1 VRVRLSDL
9 CMAIIARAIRVSV
22 TSIGIWQLAS
32 AAVSLA
38 RMRYLVFQCVLALLL
53 CAACGKSGAPNAR
66 AAILK
71 EHAPR
76 VEKFVLDL
84 IERHTAG
91 LAHAADRISAG
102 FVRAD
107 PDKLENEMRGV
118 LKVIRSTKRG
128 VPELVISPM
137 SFIAVVG
144 KDGKCIARDQEPDP
158 MKGLDLAKMFPVVQ
172 DALNGKAGYAMG
184 EFEGEDPKNP
194 SVTILMAAPAHY
206 KGQVVGAMVLGIP
219 LWRLQQV
226 LSKQLQM
233 ELGGKAGVVL
243 WVYVYRGK
251 ELHHHG
257 SPPDLDK
264 LVPDEAARNAGYAKS
279 PGGFTGEL
287 QEYGYWYGYGVRPL
301 RIFGPDIGVVIFR
314 MEQ

>member
-1 VRVRLSDL
+1 
-9 CMAIIARAIRVSV
+9 
-22 TSIGIWQLAS
+22 
-32 AAVSLA
+32 
-38 RMRYLVFQCVLALLL
+38 MRFPVFQCVLALLL
-53 CAACGKSGAPNAR
+53 CTACGNSGAPHAR

-76 VEKFVLDL
+76 VEKFVLEV
-84 IERHTAG
+84 IERHTTG

-102 FVRAD
+102 FVRAE
-107 PDKLENEMRGV
+107 PDKLENDMRQV
-118 LKVIRSTKRG
+118 LKVIRSPKRG

-158 MKGLDLAKMFPVVQ
+158 MRGLDLGKMFPVVQ
-172 DALNGKAGYAMG
+172 GALHGQAGYAIS
-184 EFEGEDPKNP
+184 EFKSEDSEKP

-206 KGQVVGAMVLGIP
+206 KGEVVGAMVLGIP

-233 ELGGKAGVVL
+233 ELGGKAGIVL
-243 WVYVYRGK
+243 WVYVYRGD
-251 ELHHHG
+251 EVHHHG
-257 SPPDLDK
+257 TPPDLDK
-264 LVPDEAARNAGYAKS
+264 LVPDDAARKAGYAKS
-279 PGGFTGEL
+279 PGGFTGAL

-301 RIFGPDIGVVIFR
+301 RILGPDIGVVIFR